1 MAWASVY
8 IPYYHDDMA
17 SVGLGLQFARMYN
30 PGGTHMS
37 SMDWFRYWEADVV
50 GTVVY
55 PKGIKMVNT
64 PTFILK
70 H

>member
-1 MAWASVY
+1 
-8 IPYYHDDMA
+8 MA

-30 PGGTHMS
+30 PGGTNMS
-37 SMDWFRYWEADVV
+37 SMDWFRYWEADIV